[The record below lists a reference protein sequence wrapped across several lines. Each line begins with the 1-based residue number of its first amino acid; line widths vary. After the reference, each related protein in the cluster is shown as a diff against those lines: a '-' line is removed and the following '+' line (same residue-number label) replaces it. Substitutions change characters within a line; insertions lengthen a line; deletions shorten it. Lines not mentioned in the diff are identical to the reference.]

1 MNKKKLIPVMI
12 SAAILVLIAA
22 FLMTQSNDDG
32 LNILSD
38 VKKGEF
44 VVDITTTGEL
54 EAKNSVE
61 IQGPKGL
68 RLYRIWQVTIQEIID
83 EGSYVKK
90 GDYVA
95 RLDASELTN
104 KVSETQ
110 IELDKI
116 QSQFIQIQLDT
127 TLQMRQSRDELINLK
142 YEIEDRQMT
151 LDQSQFEPPAT
162 IKKAEIEVEK
172 AVRALQQAEEN
183 YLIKQRQN
191 VAKMTEVTASL
202 NKQRLELTG
211 LNELI
216 EKFTITAP
224 EDGMLIYYKD
234 FEGTVKTG
242 SQINAWNP
250 VVATLPDLTIMIS
263 ETYVNEVDIRKISTD
278 QLVEVGLDAFP
289 EKKINGKVIRVANV
303 GEQRP
308 NSDAKVFKVS
318 IELFGTDNMIKPG
331 MTTSNRII
339 TKVYPEA
346 LSIPLEALYNYQDSI
361 TYVYKKSGI
370 NVIKQE
376 VIIGATNSNEV
387 VVMGGLIWEDQIY
400 LTKVKGTDE
409 QEILLIPEMNGKR
422 NPSDQSNNLTAQ
434 KL

>member
-1 MNKKKLIPVMI
+1 
-12 SAAILVLIAA
+12 
-22 FLMTQSNDDG
+22 
-32 LNILSD
+32 
-38 VKKGEF
+38 
-44 VVDITTTGEL
+44 
-54 EAKNSVE
+54 
-61 IQGPKGL
+61 
-68 RLYRIWQVTIQEIID
+68 
-83 EGSYVKK
+83 
-90 GDYVA
+90 
-95 RLDASELTN
+95 LDASELTN

-216 EKFTITAP
+216 EKFTINAP